1 MWVAVLRR
9 RSLHRPPSSGASR
22 HLLPQG
28 EKGAVPILDCR
39 GPSLGNLASS
49 LTSDKCRV
57 GWVFRALPTRN
68 AAPPLQFVGLG
79 MRLRAARRFAHLNL
93 SPINRAMR
101 AATPW
106 ALGVALLA
114 SFTADAGQEVPQG
127 ASMAPI
133 SSAGAA
139 VMPARLAPD
148 PLSLDAGFDAPFGR
162 GLLRQA
168 RLEFGPPEKFDAVPD
183 EDAPRGDLKKGV
195 RVFPEIDRREKG
207 DPLVN
212 LRPSI
217 SGRLRRRA
225 RCKRLR
231 ADILTFDQD
240 ESGLASTF
248 ASGEGAAGPDSA
260 AHFEA
265 WNAENAPV
273 TEDSLSDASPAAGS
287 ADMTMRPA
295 ALAERIAQGA
305 TPAVPRAE
313 VLRLQH
319 ALCRRPDAGRGRYD
333 GRSRKANRLRS
344 AGATISRIFRW
355 NVWKSEKHCLAQA
368 IYFEAR
374 SESRGRP
381 GRRRAGHPQ
390 PYDLRALSPTDLRG
404 GVPEPAPLPR
414 LPVLLRL
421 RRPGVAGARP
431 RGLGQATASPTTC
444 WAAKPGSPISAT
456 SPITTPIMCGRAGR
470 GRSRKST

>member
-1 MWVAVLRR
+1 
-9 RSLHRPPSSGASR
+9 
-22 HLLPQG
+22 
-28 EKGAVPILDCR
+28 
-39 GPSLGNLASS
+39 
-49 LTSDKCRV
+49 
-57 GWVFRALPTRN
+57 
-68 AAPPLQFVGLG
+68 
-79 MRLRAARRFAHLNL
+79 
-93 SPINRAMR
+93 MR

-168 RLEFGPPEKFDAVPD
+168 RLELGPPEMFDAVPD

-195 RVFPEIDRREKG
+195 RGFPEIDRREKG

-212 LRPSI
+212 LRPSF
-217 SGRLRRRA
+217 SGRLRQPGA
-225 RCKRLR
+225 LKRLR

-248 ASGEGAAGPDSA
+248 TSGEGAAAGPDSV

-313 VLRLQH
+313 VLGSNTPFAADETPVEADMTVIAQGEQAAIGRRDYLTHIPADRL
-319 ALCRRPDAGRGRYD
+319 D
-333 GRSRKANRLRS
+333 
-344 AGATISRIFRW
+344 
-355 NVWKSEKHCLAQA
+355 SEKHCLAQA

-374 SESRGRP
+374 GESEEGQAAVAQVVINRVTSGLYPSTVCGVVFQNQTHRHACQFSFACDGRP
-381 GRRRAGHPQ
+381 LRVLEAEAWSQASRIAEDVLAGKTWLADIGDATH
-390 PYDLRALSPTDLRG
+390 YHADY
-404 GVPEPAPLPR
+404 V
-414 LPVLLRL
+414 
-421 RRPGVAGARP
+421 RP
-431 RGLGQATASPTTC
+431 R
-444 WAAKPGSPISAT
+444 WARSLKKIDVIGKHIFY
-456 SPITTPIMCGRAGR
+456 RLKAG
-470 GRSRKST
+470 